1 MLVGC
6 HQGISAGN
14 CMGFIGLTG
23 GRFKSAQDGSRLFF
37 PWHSRG
43 SGYVIASE
51 QDYERLRRQV
61 KVYEI
66 VTLIL
71 FAAVPLIFVI
81 DAFKN
86 PTVTIVAII
95 VVWLL
100 DRILFAAWMQRW
112 LPRLKVTDEK
122 LPRPIWSAWLEEL
135 KPMGP
140 WNAPEPSVTPVS
152 IGGSGSAM
160 NPKEIHSLVLE
171 RAKHGAL
178 IDRCGRVVYYIVL
191 SVGFVWAAFPFP
203 ATFFPREYSI
213 ESFLVTA
220 LGVPLALLLVA
231 WAIFAWL
238 KRRLVTDEE
247 MPRQTWSAWLKEL
260 KPIGPWTEP
269 DPPATPAR
277 KNSD

>member
-6 HQGISAGN
+6 HQGISAGI

-43 SGYVIASE
+43 SGYVITSE
-51 QDYERLRRQV
+51 QEYERLRRQI

-71 FAAVPLIFVI
+71 ILAVPLIFGV

-86 PTVTIVAII
+86 PNVTIAAVI

-100 DRILFAAWMQRW
+100 DRILFATWMQRW

-135 KPMGP
+135 KPIAP
-140 WNAPEPSVTPVS
+140 STVPEPSVTPVS
-152 IGGSGSAM
+152 IGGSVSAM
-160 NPKEIHSLVLE
+160 SPKEIHSLVLE

-178 IDRCGRVVYYIVL
+178 IDRCARIVFWTAL
-191 SVGFVWAAFPFP
+191 SFGCVCSFLPIPSA
-203 ATFFPREYSI
+203 FFPREYFMVIYLGFSI
-213 ESFLVTA
+213 
-220 LGVPLALLLVA
+220 VPALLA
-231 WAIFAWL
+231 WAILVWL
-238 KRRLVTDEE
+238 KWRLLTDEE
-247 MPRQTWSAWLKEL
+247 MSRQVC
-260 KPIGPWTEP
+260 
-269 DPPATPAR
+269 PPGSR
-277 KNSD
+277 SSSQ